1 MSQLSYFD
9 RPSQFMKASQF
20 ISSKDIALEV
30 IDEMVQLVMDTVTEE
45 KNESKQII
53 NNVMIE
59 QNMGQLRKKVFIKE
73 NIVNVRETMG
83 KGFI

>member
-1 MSQLSYFD
+1 
-9 RPSQFMKASQF
+9 
-20 ISSKDIALEV
+20 
-30 IDEMVQLVMDTVTEE
+30 MDTVTEE

>member
-1 MSQLSYFD
+1 
-9 RPSQFMKASQF
+9 MKASQF
-20 ISSKDIALEV
+20 VSSKDIALEV